1 MLYLTDTRKETGA
14 LRVIPGSHT
23 VPYQQ
28 QLKALQGYHG
38 VHTYHPLWAEVR
50 TTTNYL
56 FSLSRACLDKS
67 SCFIL

>member
-1 MLYLTDTRKETGA
+1 MTVPGPTEAAYPRVKLMLYLTDTRKETGA
-14 LRVIPGSHT
+14 RRVIPGSHT

-50 TTTNYL
+50 
-56 FSLSRACLDKS
+56 
-67 SCFIL
+67 